1 MEILYTLPIVFK
13 LYMPINIGI
22 LDKFKIKFQKRQQ
35 IERVV
40 PRRDPHKIRMRFDTC
55 V

>member
-1 MEILYTLPIVFK
+1 MELLYTLPIVFK
-13 LYMPINIGI
+13 LSMPINMSI

-40 PRRDPHKIRMRFDTC
+40 PRRTLHKIRMRFDTC